1 MASASAAAES
11 GSGTKFIYMS
21 TAQVYA
27 SQTKKAAPVRMPT
40 VCVPHH
46 VLARVQRCLWLP
58 TLACRTHARV
68 RVRSRPGARLTSPSL
83 PRASCVT
90 EQEDSKLKPWTTPA
104 RFHLEAEEA
113 LRKIS
118 SLNLVI
124 VRPAL
129 VRTLAAV
136 LHVLYCTDR
145 PGLRAAARSPPT
157 VQNVR
162 VSCAQIYG
170 SGDHMAVMP
179 FAVVASVYVAGPP
192 RP

>member
-1 MASASAAAES
+1 MVCVASASAAAES

-27 SQTKKAAPVRMPT
+27 SQTKKAAPVRMLT
-40 VCVPHH
+40 VCVRHR
-46 VLARVQRCLWLP
+46 VLARMPRCLVLP
-58 TLACRTHARV
+58 SLACRTHARV
-68 RVRSRPGARLTSPSL
+68 HGRSRPGACLTPPSFSL
-83 PRASCVT
+83 PRASCVA

-129 VRTLAAV
+129 VRTLAAA
-136 LHVLYCTDR
+136 TTAASAQTR
-145 PGLRAAARSPPT
+145 PGLRDAA
-157 VQNVR
+157 
-162 VSCAQIYG
+162 
-170 SGDHMAVMP
+170 H
-179 FAVVASVYVAGPP
+179 
-192 RP
+192 